1 MNFLFHPLVL
11 VTFFPLL
18 GVLVLLFINNE
29 QKNALRWT
37 AVITSLITFLI
48 SLWVLA
54 SFDPNQADLQMV
66 INLP

>member
-1 MNFLFHPLVL
+1 MNFLFHPLTL

-18 GVLVLLFINNE
+18 GVLVLLFINKE

-37 AVITSLITFLI
+37 AVITSLVTFAI

-54 SFDPNQADLQMV
+54 SFDSNQAACRW
-66 INLP
+66 

>member
-1 MNFLFHPLVL
+1 MNFLFHPLTL

-18 GVLVLLFINNE
+18 GVLVILFINNE

-37 AVITSLITFLI
+37 AVITSLVTFLI

-54 SFDPNQADLQMV
+54 SFNPNEAGCRW
-66 INLP
+66 